1 LPRLSARLSFAVV
14 AALLREMLSPTVRAW
29 LHVFKAYGTD
39 LKRYLNF
46 VENPSDFIIF
56 KLHRVLRNRRQLL
69 AGLASG
75 KDQQNGGST
84 AADEMRTS
92 LESEFSRE
100 FYRGVDTDAM
110 LTRIGVKASE
120 FFETRT
126 AFAFENPA
134 ILAFGLADVKGDA
147 GRTADELVTMARQG
161 SLIGLLEGYANNL
174 HAEVG
179 TEMVRAAIF
188 DDPEYK
194 GIATIC
200 HDDMWS
206 LVVKFKAYAA
216 TDPNATLWDKPEY
229 RPLIGERPPDSI
241 RTSSEC
247 PHLEAPDWNRPRL
260 CRSVRALWQE
270 HPLGQRHRRSERQSD
285 REDSYVGPASPRLNY
300 NPPRFCYRSRF
311 SSIDRLY

>member
-1 LPRLSARLSFAVV
+1 
-14 AALLREMLSPTVRAW
+14 MLSPTVRAW

-161 SLIGLLEGYANNL
+161 PLIGLLEGYANNL

-188 DDPEYK
+188 EK
-194 GIATIC
+194 TIQN
-200 HDDMWS
+200 
-206 LVVKFKAYAA
+206 
-216 TDPNATLWDKPEY
+216 T
-229 RPLIGERPPDSI
+229 R
-241 RTSSEC
+241 
-247 PHLEAPDWNRPRL
+247 
-260 CRSVRALWQE
+260 
-270 HPLGQRHRRSERQSD
+270 
-285 REDSYVGPASPRLNY
+285 ASPPSATTTCGRSWSNSRRMLRRI
-300 NPPRFCYRSRF
+300 PTPRSGISPNIAR
-311 SSIDRLY
+311 